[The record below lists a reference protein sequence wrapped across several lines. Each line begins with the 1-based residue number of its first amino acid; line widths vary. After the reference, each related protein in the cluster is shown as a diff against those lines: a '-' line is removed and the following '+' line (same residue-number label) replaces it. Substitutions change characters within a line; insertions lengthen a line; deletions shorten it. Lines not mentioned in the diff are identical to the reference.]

1 MKHQRDIAR
10 DREPHTMTY
19 FGLGRTRLDP
29 DSHIAAE
36 PPPHFGPEASLL
48 LAEKVVVSVG
58 HQEPVVEA
66 RVEVNRP
73 FASPVG

>member
-1 MKHQRDIAR
+1 MKRQRDIAR

-19 FGLGRTRLDP
+19 FGVGRTRLDP
-29 DSHIAAE
+29 DSHIAAGQRRFE
-36 PPPHFGPEASLL
+36 LGALL
-48 LAEKVVVSVG
+48 LLVGKAVKSVG